1 LHADTSTPFALC
13 CDSTAT
19 ATLRAIPFHTLLVS
33 PLETCGSK
41 TRSAGRPTIGATP
54 GAAGPPPPQRC
65 TSLCPCLL
73 LLYMDRAEGAPAY
86 SQRPR
91 VGRSALGSYVLA
103 SIVPPAVAA
112 GFFRQQ
118 VDRAKPARGERDK
131 SPGCLRVRARRVG
144 ARTWNGSI
152 VPGWLAQRERGGSNY
167 RWRWLIRRW
176 YGVSDARCCMLV
188 CFIFGELS
196 FGCTCSLQERK

>member
-1 LHADTSTPFALC
+1 LHAETSTPFALF

-19 ATLRAIPFHTLLVS
+19 ATLRVIPFHTLLVS

-65 TSLCPCLL
+65 TPLCPCLL

-103 SIVPPAVAA
+103 SIVPPAELA
-112 GFFRQQ
+112 
-118 VDRAKPARGERDK
+118 
-131 SPGCLRVRARRVG
+131 SRARSRQVFF
-144 ARTWNGSI
+144 GSRWTERSRHGGNAI
-152 VPGWLAQRERGGSNY
+152 NHRGVCASALAGLEQEHGTGRSCLDGWRSASAGEVTTAGG
-167 RWRWLIRRW
+167 
-176 YGVSDARCCMLV
+176 G
-188 CFIFGELS
+188 
-196 FGCTCSLQERK
+196 